1 MSLEYCYSSFLLI
14 SICILYLFSPLT
26 FSLYVSL
33 GLKWVSCRQHI
44 DGSCFCIHSAS
55 LCLLLGA
62 LNLFTFK
69 VIKCQWLNAPIKRH
83 RVADLIKTKTSAYK
97 TLTSELN
104 TQQTKSEGM
113 EKVFHSDGNQF
124 TSMDRSSRRKINKEK
139 VVLNYT
145 IDWLDLILI

>member
-1 MSLEYCYSSFLLI
+1 M
-14 SICILYLFSPLT
+14 
-26 FSLYVSL
+26 
-33 GLKWVSCRQHI
+33 
-44 DGSCFCIHSAS
+44 
-55 LCLLLGA
+55 
-62 LNLFTFK
+62 
-69 VIKCQWLNAPIKRH
+69 
-83 RVADLIKTKTSAYK
+83 IKTKTSAYK